1 MIEPNG
7 YHHNNG
13 NGNGGGNGNGH
24 GNGNGNGG
32 GNNLPYFFETVT
44 SLSDDIRRYLGL
56 LWHWAWLIIL
66 LTVVSTTLGYF
77 LSSRQEPVYRAS
89 ATLLISESRTVNE
102 YANILASERLAQTYS
117 QLMIQKPVLEG
128 VVERLGLNVTP
139 DSLKGKITVEV
150 VIDTQLLV
158 VSVEDTD
165 PVRAAQI
172 ANTIGEVFTAENAAI
187 QTERY
192 QDSKTSLSAQL
203 EQMDQQI
210 QETNDAI
217 ETLEGEYQEVVDENG
232 TTQLVISFEQ
242 QRERDRLE
250 ANLALY
256 QQIYSG
262 LLQSFESVRLAEI
275 QSTSTVRLVEE
286 ASSPDPERPIRPN
299 VFQDTSLAAV
309 VGLILAV
316 GLVFL
321 IELLDDTIKS
331 PEDISRHLGLPVLGY
346 INEMDEEQGWPIT
359 AVKPRTPIAEAFRS
373 LRTNIQYASVDHA
386 IHSLLITSPSPKDG
400 KSTIATNLATVIA
413 QSGRHVA
420 LMDADMR
427 RPSLHSKLRLSNRVG
442 LSDLFVQ
449 ASGQVA
455 GALRETKVPGLGLL
469 TSGSLPPNPAE
480 LVGSEK
486 MAEIMKQMLTHVDVI
501 VVDTP
506 PVMAVTDAAVLAP
519 RVDGVLLVIR
529 PGATK
534 IAAAKQTVET
544 LLRSNANILGVVLN
558 GIGKRGARYYYYRNY
573 YVYNHYYGD
582 ADGTDS
588 KKWSKRKKRQE
599 TTASD

>member
-7 YHHNNG
+7 YHHNHG
-13 NGNGGGNGNGH
+13 NGNGGSNGTPF
-24 GNGNGNGG
+24 
-32 GNNLPYFFETVT
+32 LFEPVT
-44 SLSDDIRRYLGL
+44 SLPDDLRRYLGI
-56 LWHWAWLIIL
+56 LWHWAWLVIL
-66 LTVVSTTLGYF
+66 LTVVGTAIGYF
-77 LSSRQEPVYRAS
+77 LSNREVRVYRAS
-89 ATLLISESRTVNE
+89 ATLLISESRTLNE

-128 VVERLGLNVTP
+128 VVERLGLNISP
-139 DSLKGKITVEV
+139 DSLKGKITVSV
-150 VIDTQLLV
+150 VKDTQLLV

-172 ANTIGEVFTAENAAI
+172 ANTIGVVFTEENASI

-192 QDSKTSLSAQL
+192 QESKSSLSAQL
-203 EQMDQQI
+203 EQMDQKI

-217 ETLEGEYQEVVDENG
+217 AALESQYQEIVDDKGNK
-232 TTQLVISFEQ
+232 QVVISFDQ

-256 QQIYSG
+256 QQIYSN

-286 ASSPDPERPIRPN
+286 ASTPNPERPIRPN

-309 VGLILAV
+309 ISLIVGI

-321 IELLDDTIKS
+321 IELLDDTIKG
-331 PEDISRHLGLPVLGY
+331 PEDVGRHLGLPVLGY
-346 INEMDEEQGWPIT
+346 INEIEEEQGWPVT

-373 LRTNIQYASVDHA
+373 LRTNIQYASVDQA
-386 IHSLLITSPSPKDG
+386 IRTLLITSPSPKDG
-400 KSTIATNLATVIA
+400 KSTIATNLATVLA
-413 QSGRHVA
+413 QSGRQVA
-420 LMDADMR
+420 LLDADMR
-427 RPSLHSKLRLSNRVG
+427 RPSLHNKLRLSNRAG

-449 ASGQVA
+449 SNGHITSAV
-455 GALRETKVPGLGLL
+455 RETKVPGLGLL

-486 MAEIMKQMLTHVDVI
+486 MADIIRQILTHVDVV

-506 PVMAVTDAAVLAP
+506 PVMAVTDAVVLAS
-519 RVDGVLLVIR
+519 RMDGVLLVLR
-529 PGATK
+529 PGTTK
-534 IAAAKQTVET
+534 ITAAKQTIET
-544 LLRSNANILGVVLN
+544 LLRGNANILGVVLN
-558 GIGKRGARYYYYRNY
+558 GIGKRGVRYYYGSY
-573 YVYNHYYGD
+573 YVYKHYYGE
-582 ADGTDS
+582 ADEEET
-588 KKWSKRKKRQE
+588 KKWKRRKKRQE
-599 TTASD
+599 TAVSE

>member
-1 MIEPNG
+1 
-7 YHHNNG
+7 
-13 NGNGGGNGNGH
+13 
-24 GNGNGNGG
+24 
-32 GNNLPYFFETVT
+32 
-44 SLSDDIRRYLGL
+44 
-56 LWHWAWLIIL
+56 
-66 LTVVSTTLGYF
+66 
-77 LSSRQEPVYRAS
+77 
-89 ATLLISESRTVNE
+89 
-102 YANILASERLAQTYS
+102 
-117 QLMIQKPVLEG
+117 
-128 VVERLGLNVTP
+128 
-139 DSLKGKITVEV
+139 
-150 VIDTQLLV
+150 
-158 VSVEDTD
+158 
-165 PVRAAQI
+165 
-172 ANTIGEVFTAENAAI
+172 
-187 QTERY
+187 
-192 QDSKTSLSAQL
+192 
-203 EQMDQQI
+203 
-210 QETNDAI
+210 
-217 ETLEGEYQEVVDENG
+217 
-232 TTQLVISFEQ
+232 
-242 QRERDRLE
+242 
-250 ANLALY
+250 
-256 QQIYSG
+256 
-262 LLQSFESVRLAEI
+262 
-275 QSTSTVRLVEE
+275 
-286 ASSPDPERPIRPN
+286 
-299 VFQDTSLAAV
+299 
-309 VGLILAV
+309 
-316 GLVFL
+316 
-321 IELLDDTIKS
+321 
-331 PEDISRHLGLPVLGY
+331 
-346 INEMDEEQGWPIT
+346 MDEEQGWPIT

-386 IHSLLITSPSPKDG
+386 IHSLMITSPSPKDG

-449 ASGQVA
+449 ASGQIA

-486 MAEIMKQMLTHVDVI
+486 MAEIMQNMLKHVDVI

-588 KKWSKRKKRQE
+588 KKWNKRKKRQE
-599 TTASD
+599 TTISD

>member
-13 NGNGGGNGNGH
+13 NGNSGGNGNS
-24 GNGNGNGG
+24 NGQGG
-32 GNNLPYFFETVT
+32 PFFFDSSP
-44 SLSDDIRRYLGL
+44 SLSDDLRRYLGL
-56 LWHWAWLIIL
+56 IWHWAWLIII
-66 LTVVSTTLGYF
+66 LTALATAIGYF
-77 LSSRQEPVYRAS
+77 LSKRQVPVYRAS
-89 ATLLISESRTVNE
+89 ATLLINESRTVNE

-117 QLMIQKPVLEG
+117 QLIVQKPVLEG
-128 VVERLGLNVTP
+128 VVERLDLNIP
-139 DSLKGKITVEV
+139 PESLKGRIFVDV
-150 VIDTQLLV
+150 VQDTQLMV
-158 VSVEDTD
+158 VSVEDSD

-172 ANTIGEVFTAENAAI
+172 ANTIGEVFAEENAAI

-203 EQMDQQI
+203 DQVDQQI
-210 QETNDAI
+210 QDTNNTI
-217 ETLEGEYQEVVDENG
+217 SELEGQYEQVVGDDGQTEVVVTFN
-232 TTQLVISFEQ
+232 Q

-250 ANLALY
+250 SNLALY
-256 QQIYSG
+256 QQIYSN
-262 LLQSFESVRLAEI
+262 LLQSYESVRLAEI
-275 QSTSTVRLVEE
+275 QSTSTVRLAEE
-286 ASSPDPERPIRPN
+286 ASVPNPDQPIRPN
-299 VFQDTSLAAV
+299 VIQDTSLAAV
-309 VGLILAV
+309 VGLLISI
-316 GLVFL
+316 GLVFV
-321 IELLDDTIKS
+321 IEVLDDTIKG
-331 PEDISRHLGLPVLGY
+331 PEEVARHLGLPVLGY
-346 INEMDEEQGWPIT
+346 ISEINEERGWPIT

-373 LRTNIQYASVDHA
+373 LRTNIQYASVDRP
-386 IHSLLITSPSPKDG
+386 IRTLLVTSPSPKDG

-413 QSGRHVA
+413 QSGRQVA
-420 LMDADMR
+420 LFDADMR

-449 ASGQVA
+449 ANGQLA
-455 GALRETKVPGLGLL
+455 SSLRETKVPGLGLL

-486 MAEIMKQMLTHVDVI
+486 MAEIMRQILTRVDII

-519 RVDGVLLVIR
+519 RVDGVLLVLR

-544 LLRSNANILGVVLN
+544 LARGGANILGVVLN

-573 YVYNHYYGD
+573 YVYNQYYGD
-582 ADGTDS
+582 TDGVEDR
-588 KKWSKRKKRQE
+588 KWMKRKKRRE
-599 TTASD
+599 TTMTE